1 MVESGRE
8 KVAGQS
14 YLSIFFF
21 KDVLIYLKEQQQQRE
36 KGMEGERD

>member
-14 YLSIFFF
+14 YLSILFQRFIHLF
-21 KDVLIYLKEQQQQRE
+21 ERAAAAKRE